1 MTQDNRLSA
10 EDDLERRRSDA
21 SKRRMTLS
29 RRLYYWAGL
38 PVLEGLIRLLWWTY
52 RKEYIGETNVAEKII
67 ASGDV
72 YAPVYWHQHTFCCL
86 NVMREWLQRGFKAG
100 FIISASVDGDVPARI
115 ARSWGATVVRGS
127 AKHTNALAMR
137 DIQQAMKNGVS
148 IVSAADGPLGPCYSF
163 KAGVVL
169 MARIGGAPLVPIS
182 CAADRAWYLKRWD
195 SFLLPKPF
203 ARVVIAIG
211 EPLEVPR
218 TTPMAELE
226 GIRVQIENATNA
238 LQERSKDAVEAA

>member
-1 MTQDNRLSA
+1 MTSNSPLSTQ
-10 EDDLERRRSDA
+10 DDLERRRSDA
-21 SKRRMTLS
+21 SKRRMTVF

-38 PVLEGLIRLLWWTY
+38 PVLEGLCRLLWWTY
-52 RKEYIGETNVAEKII
+52 RKEYIAGADVADTVIS
-67 ASGDV
+67 SGKV
-72 YAPVYWHQHTFCCL
+72 YSPVYWHQHTFCCL

-137 DIQQAMKNGVS
+137 DIQQAMKDGVS

-163 KAGVVL
+163 KPGVVL
-169 MARIGGAPLVPIS
+169 MARIGGAPLVPMA

-211 EPLEVPR
+211 EPLEVSKQ
-218 TTPMAELE
+218 TPMADLE
-226 GIRVQIENATNA
+226 RIREEIEHATNA
-238 LQERSKDAVEAA
+238 LLERSKQAVEAA